1 MKLFASTTSPFARKA
16 LVTAHE
22 LGLSLE
28 VEYVITT
35 VLAPNPALGAVH
47 PLIKLP
53 TLVTDDG
60 VALYD
65 SRVIVEY
72 LQSLAPAPVLVPPSG
87 PARFLVLRTQALADG
102 ILDAAVSVFYEGMF
116 RPEGMRSEAWI
127 AAQTDKA
134 RRGLAALEATTETWA
149 RTADGFDI
157 GQIAIACTIGWIA
170 FRDVLPGARSAYP
183 AVYTWF
189 DSLAERPSMR
199 ATVPRAP
206 AK

>member
-1 MKLFASTTSPFARKA
+1 MKLIASTTSPFARKA
-16 LVTAHE
+16 LVAAHE

-28 VEYVITT
+28 VEYLVTT
-35 VLAPNPALGAVH
+35 VLAPNAALGAVH

-53 TLVTDDG
+53 TLITDDG
-60 VALYD
+60 LALFD

-72 LQSLAPAPVLVPPSG
+72 LQSLAPASTILPQTG

-102 ILDAAVSVFYEGMF
+102 ILEAAISVFYESMF
-116 RPEGMRSEAWI
+116 RPEGMRSEAWV

-134 RRGLAALEATTETWA
+134 RRGLAELEATTETWA
-149 RTADGFDI
+149 RTADSFDI
-157 GQIAIACTIGWIA
+157 GQIAIACTVGWID
-170 FRDVLPGARSAYP
+170 FRDVVPGARSACP
-183 AVYTWF
+183 ALYTWF
-189 DSLAERPSMR
+189 DSLAERPSMQ